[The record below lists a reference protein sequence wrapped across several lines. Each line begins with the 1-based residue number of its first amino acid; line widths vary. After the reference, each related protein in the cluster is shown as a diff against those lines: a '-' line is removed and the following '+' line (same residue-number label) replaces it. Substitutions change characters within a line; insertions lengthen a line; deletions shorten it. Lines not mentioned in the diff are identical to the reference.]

1 MGNIRGYKDLDVWKK
16 GMEVVKEVY
25 TVTQKF
31 PREEKYGLTN
41 QVRRAA
47 TSIVSNIAEGKM
59 RQYTNEY
66 VQFLYV
72 ALGSCAEVDTQMTI
86 AEELGYIDRGT
97 NSKLLEEI
105 DHIARMLRNLIKGIK
120 K

>member
-16 GMEVVKEVY
+16 GM
-25 TVTQKF
+25 
-31 PREEKYGLTN
+31 
-41 QVRRAA
+41 
-47 TSIVSNIAEGKM
+47 
-59 RQYTNEY
+59 
-66 VQFLYV
+66 
-72 ALGSCAEVDTQMTI
+72 
-86 AEELGYIDRGT
+86 EELGYIDRGT

>member
-1 MGNIRGYKDLDVWKK
+1 MGKIQSYKDLEVWKK
-16 GMEVVKEVY
+16 GIELVKEVY
-25 TVTQKF
+25 IITQKF
-31 PREEKYGLTN
+31 PREEKYGLIN

-47 TSIVSNIAEGKM
+47 TSIVSNMGKM

-86 AEELGYIDRGT
+86 AEELGYIDKET